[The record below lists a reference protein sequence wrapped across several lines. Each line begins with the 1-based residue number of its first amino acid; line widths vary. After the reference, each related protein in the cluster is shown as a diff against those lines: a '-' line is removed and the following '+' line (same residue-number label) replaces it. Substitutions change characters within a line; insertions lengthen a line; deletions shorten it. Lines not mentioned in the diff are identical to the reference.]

1 MMTAKESYA
10 SDVSTLFNVLSG
22 YSKYELW
29 RKIEVAP
36 NTLREAFNRMIDRE
50 IENVKNGSEG
60 LIRAKF
66 NALIDDRIVQKLYEA
81 SQAGVKIELI
91 VRGMCSLIPGIPG
104 VSENIEVHS
113 IVGEFLEHSRI
124 YYFFNNGA
132 EELYLASAD
141 WMQRNLDRR
150 IETMFPVED
159 PDVKKRVLDILD
171 TVWRDTIKTRIL
183 QSDGSYARID
193 KRGKELLSS
202 QDVFKEEAA
211 AAYEKIKN
219 KNPGDQR
226 TAL

>member
-1 MMTAKESYA
+1 
-10 SDVSTLFNVLSG
+10 
-22 YSKYELW
+22 
-29 RKIEVAP
+29 
-36 NTLREAFNRMIDRE
+36 
-50 IENVKNGSEG
+50 
-60 LIRAKF
+60 
-66 NALIDDRIVQKLYEA
+66 
-81 SQAGVKIELI
+81 
-91 VRGMCSLIPGIPG
+91 MCSLIPGIPG